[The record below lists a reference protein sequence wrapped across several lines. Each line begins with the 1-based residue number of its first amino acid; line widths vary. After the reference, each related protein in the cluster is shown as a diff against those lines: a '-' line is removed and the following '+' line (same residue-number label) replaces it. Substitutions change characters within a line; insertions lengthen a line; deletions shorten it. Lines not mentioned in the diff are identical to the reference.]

1 MDTQPVQ
8 LIDQAPPPALEL
20 GAVIGLHDDALAD
33 DIDLALGLGLQHI
46 RLTVSWAEAQPRAG
60 SLSGEVIE
68 RVLGAA
74 RTLRA
79 GGTRVWLCLLSP
91 DVPTWF
97 DNEGGFTD
105 DRFARHWWPR
115 WVEAA
120 ATAFGDDVDGW
131 VPFEAPFAMMRR
143 LAPDDA
149 RVQGE
154 VMSTLT
160 VAWRDAWRILQGPVP
175 VATSLDVRTVRI
187 PTDDVV
193 AAEWARREDHLRWR
207 TWLQGLRDGVVAVPG
222 RADRE
227 LADLAGACDQIG
239 IAVSGPGVGDLEAL
253 LHRTAEQSP
262 ERPLAL
268 TFRPIGPD
276 LDARAE
282 AVDAVRSLAAG
293 AANHL
298 PLKRVTFTDAQALA
312 RT

>member
-1 MDTQPVQ
+1 M
-8 LIDQAPPPALEL
+8 EL
-20 GAVIGLHDDALAD
+20 GAVIGLHDDALGD
-33 DIDLALGLGLQHI
+33 EIDLALGVAAQHV
-46 RLTVSWAEAQPRAG
+46 RLTVSWAKAQPRAG
-60 SLSGEVIE
+60 ARAGAVVE
-68 RVLGAA
+68 RVLDAA
-74 RTLRA
+74 RALRA
-79 GGTRVWLCLLSP
+79 GGTAVWLCLLSP

-105 DRFARHWWPR
+105 DRFAGHWWPR
-115 WVEAA
+115 WVETA
-120 ATAFGDDVDGW
+120 ATAFGDEIDGW

-160 VAWRDAWRILQGPVP
+160 VAWRDAWRILHGPLP

-193 AAEWARREDHLRWR
+193 AAEWARREDQLRWR
-207 TWLQGLRDGVVAVPG
+207 TWLQGLRDGVVSVPG

-227 LADLAGACDQIG
+227 LADLAGACDQRG
-239 IAVSGPGVGDLEAL
+239 IAVSGTGPGELEGL
-253 LHRTAEQSP
+253 LHRVAEQGP
-262 ERPLAL
+262 DRPLAI

-282 AVDAVRSLAAG
+282 AVDDVRAWASRMTA
-293 AANHL
+293 HL
-298 PLKRVTFTDAQALA
+298 PLKRVTFTDAEALA

>member
-1 MDTQPVQ
+1 MDPQPVR
-8 LIDQAPPPALEL
+8 LTDPPPAPSVEL
-20 GAVIGLHDDALAD
+20 GAVIGLDPDALHD
-33 DIDLALGLGLQHI
+33 EIDLAIGLGLGHV
-46 RLTVSWAEAQPRAG
+46 RMTVSWAKAQPRAG
-60 SLSGEVIE
+60 SLSGEVVE
-68 RVLGAA
+68 HVLGAA

-79 GGTRVWLCLLSP
+79 GGVQVWLCLLSP
-91 DVPTWF
+91 EVPTWF

-120 ATAFGDDVDGW
+120 ASAFGDDVDGW

-143 LAPDDA
+143 LAPDDP

-160 VAWRDAWRILQGPVP
+160 VAWRDAWRILHGPVP

-187 PTDDVV
+187 PADDVV
-193 AAEWARREDHLRWR
+193 AAAWARREDHLRWR
-207 TWLQGLRDGVVAVPG
+207 TWLQGLRDGTVGVPG
-222 RADRE
+222 RADRDVAE
-227 LADLAGACDQIG
+227 LAGACDQLG
-239 IAVSGPGVGDLEAL
+239 IAVSGTGVGELEAL
-253 LHRTAEQSP
+253 LHRVADQGP

-268 TFRPIGPD
+268 TFRPLGPD

-282 AVDAVRSLAAG
+282 AVHEVRRFAERVAA
-293 AANHL
+293 HL
-298 PLKRVTFTDAQALA
+298 PLKRVTFTDAEALA

>member
-1 MDTQPVQ
+1 MDAQPVR
-8 LIDQAPPPALEL
+8 LTDPPAAPSIEL
-20 GAVIGLHDDALAD
+20 GAVIGLDPDALHD
-33 DIDLALGLGLQHI
+33 EIDLALGVGLQHV

-60 SLSGEVIE
+60 MLSGEVVE

-74 RTLRA
+74 RALRSS
-79 GGTRVWLCLLSP
+79 GTAVWLCLLSP
-91 DVPTWF
+91 EVPTWF

-105 DRFARHWWPR
+105 DRFAGHWWPR

-143 LAPDDA
+143 LAPDDP
-149 RVQGE
+149 RTQGE

-160 VAWRDAWRILQGPVP
+160 VAWRDAWRILHGPAP
-175 VATSLDVRTVRI
+175 LATSLDVRTVRI
-187 PTDDVV
+187 PTDDVI
-193 AAEWARREDHLRWR
+193 AAQWARREDQLRWR
-207 TWLQGLRDGVVAVPG
+207 TWLQGLRDGVVSVPG

-239 IAVSGPGVGDLEAL
+239 IAVSGTGAGELEAL
-253 LHRTAEQSP
+253 LHRVAEQGP
-262 ERPLAL
+262 DRPLAL
-268 TFRPIGPD
+268 TFRPVGPD

-282 AVDAVRSLAAG
+282 AVDAVRTFATRAA
-293 AANHL
+293 AHL
-298 PLKRVTFTDAQALA
+298 PLKRVTFADAEALA